1 MFGSVFTEFPGC
13 FLMGPTAP
21 SDSGGDMS
29 PIIFTMISYVPRC
42 MTVDLAT
49 GIAMQRSHLSAQV
62 NEIFI
67 WLHLGSLHSDHF
79 KLNVGNCDMRLLRL
93 LRFSGFSVRVSILGK
108 RMQHGN
114 NNHQKKY
121 EHKDRFQFAYRAV
134 KGHCY

>member
-1 MFGSVFTEFPGC
+1 
-13 FLMGPTAP
+13 MGPTAP
-21 SDSGGDMS
+21 SEPGGEMS
-29 PIIFTMISYVPRC
+29 PIMFTIISYVAGC
-42 MTVDLAT
+42 MTVDFTTRNAL
-49 GIAMQRSHLSAQV
+49 QRCLLSAQV
-62 NEIFI
+62 NKIFI
-67 WLHLGSLHSDHF
+67 WLHFGSLHSDHF
-79 KLNVGNCDMRLLRL
+79 KFYVGNCGMRLLWL